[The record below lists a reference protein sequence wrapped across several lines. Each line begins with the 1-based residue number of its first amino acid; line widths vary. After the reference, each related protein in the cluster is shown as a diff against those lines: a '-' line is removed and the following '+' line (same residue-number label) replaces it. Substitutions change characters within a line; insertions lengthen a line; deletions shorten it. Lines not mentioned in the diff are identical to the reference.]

1 MQIISLILTVLVVV
15 FIVSSLCGLFRA
27 KRDIKKN
34 KTQDMR
40 SRPTRKDFIKGKLG
54 ADFMPPDLLNSL
66 NNLSP
71 QEQELFQRE
80 LLKKFNGE

>member
-27 KRDIKKN
+27 KRDIRKN

-40 SRPTRKDFIKGKLG
+40 SRPKRKDFIKGKLG
-54 ADFMPPDLLNSL
+54 ADIMPSDLLNSL

-71 QEQELFQRE
+71 QEQELFESE
-80 LLKKFNGE
+80 LLKNFNGE

>member
-27 KRDIKKN
+27 KRDIRKN

-40 SRPTRKDFIKGKLG
+40 SRPKRKDFIKGKLG
-54 ADFMPPDLLNSL
+54 ADIMPPDLLNSL

>member
-40 SRPTRKDFIKGKLG
+40 SRPKRKDFIKGKLG
-54 ADFMPPDLLNSL
+54 PDLMPSDLLNSL